1 MPRYLEFRFLE
12 MGICLPIGSFSC
24 QSLLSL
30 SDASTSRGWP
40 WQRGSD
46 SSWEKPG
53 KQKIWKKKACLL
65 CVTQDNKDSYQPVCN
80 IPIITSLKEEERLI
94 ESSTKV
100 LGPPKGGQ
108 GWQAGGA
115 RSPALTLSPLTARC
129 EAAVQQEQQQVF
141 LHQVRGTLA
150 RVGDGA
156 QARAEWTNWAADS
169 REATCMPGTVGM
181 SLGLGR
187 TEQKGNQSQG
197 IWNSMRGPGRD
208 GDKTEHERVTQRVS
222 RQAVGQG
229 FSPHSLTGVGGQAAG
244 TPLEAAFVL
253 CIRASGLL
261 VLQCP
266 LNRP

>member
-1 MPRYLEFRFLE
+1 MPQQA
-12 MGICLPIGSFSC
+12 G
-24 QSLLSL
+24 
-30 SDASTSRGWP
+30 GWP

-65 CVTQDNKDSYQPVCN
+65 CVTQDKKDSYQPVCN

-108 GWQAGGA
+108 GRQAGGA
-115 RSPALTLSPLTARC
+115 RSLALTLSPLTARC

-141 LHQVRGTLA
+141 LHQVGGTLA

-208 GDKTEHERVTQRVS
+208 GDKTEHERVTQHAS

-253 CIRASGLL
+253 CIRASGLF